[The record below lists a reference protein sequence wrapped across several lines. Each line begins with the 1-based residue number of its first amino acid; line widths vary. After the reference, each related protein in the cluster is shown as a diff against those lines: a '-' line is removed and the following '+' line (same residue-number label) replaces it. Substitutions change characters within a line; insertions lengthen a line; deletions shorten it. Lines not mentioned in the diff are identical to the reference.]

1 MVVFYVECCQS
12 CCTYLVVDCSLDLK
26 INHIRVVND
35 AFAAFEQGKKTFE
48 VVNVHYK
55 PFATI
60 LCIIQYG
67 LVKAVW

>member
-1 MVVFYVECCQS
+1 
-12 CCTYLVVDCSLDLK
+12 
-26 INHIRVVND
+26 VVND